1 MNWNHPSVSFD
12 NSFDSKFKE
21 SSWKRTTGIERSLCN
36 RIYNSTDFG
45 FTNSKIV
52 SITRWKPEPVKDWL
66 WLLYM
71 EGVLD
76 KCRDHSSRW
85 RLARGVYQS
94 ESELLEVLPPIG
106 CIINH
111 RTSTLVIREPQVHEE
126 LVLPSYYHRAD
137 SNPTVDPSILMDF
150 NGGDL
155 VFTQT

>member
-12 NSFDSKFKE
+12 KSFDSKFKE
-21 SSWKRTTGIERSLCN
+21 PSWKRTTGIERSLCN

-76 KCRDHSSRW
+76 KCPDHSSRW

-94 ESELLEVLPPIG
+94 EIELLEVLPPIG

-111 RTSTLVIREPQVHEE
+111 RASTLVICEPQVHEKS
-126 LVLPSYYHRAD
+126 VLPSYYHRAD
-137 SNPTVDPSILMDF
+137 SNPTVGPSIPMVF